1 MALNGNL
8 RQIHRFAGQE
18 RDAPNRPGDIFLAPA
33 ATLSFHAWECDR
45 ADEAIAL
52 SIDPQH
58 LQQLAAENDILHP
71 ERLELRPILQT
82 RDPQIEAF
90 ATTFR
95 AELCQPQL
103 GSRLYSE
110 SLANQ
115 LLIHLLRHYCSQPL
129 TLVPYSVG
137 RRQSRELVLRDLHHS
152 PITKD

>member
-1 MALNGNL
+1 
-8 RQIHRFAGQE
+8 
-18 RDAPNRPGDIFLAPA
+18 
-33 ATLSFHAWECDR
+33 
-45 ADEAIAL
+45 
-52 SIDPQH
+52 
-58 LQQLAAENDILHP
+58 
-71 ERLELRPILQT
+71 
-82 RDPQIEAF
+82 
-90 ATTFR
+90 
-95 AELCQPQL
+95 L